1 MTIPARLNRLSAVN
15 IMLSMCGQAPV
26 NTVTGSVPPIVAIAK
41 NILDE
46 ETRNVLS
53 EGFSFNSYNDVVF
66 YPDTSNDDKIAVP
79 SDLLGADHRDGARSL
94 TMDGG
99 FFYDDDNATFAFDGP
114 LTLNVIRMKDFDSLP
129 ESAKTWIARKAGRI
143 LQRRHIGN
151 MEIDRSLAQ
160 DEGDAL
166 IKFKQWESDHVD
178 ANTKNTDVGFMV
190 RTVRRGIWG
199 A

>member
-1 MTIPARLNRLSAVN
+1 MAIPARLNKLSAVN

-26 NTVTGSVPPIVAIAK
+26 STVEGAVPSIVAIAK

-53 EGFSFNSYNDVVF
+53 EGFSFNTYKDVVF
-66 YPDTSNDDKIAVP
+66 YPDTSDDDKIAVP
-79 SDLLGADHRDGARSL
+79 DDLLGADHRLLTRNI

-99 FFYDDDNATFAFDGP
+99 YFYDDDNASFAFDDP
-114 LTLNVIRMKDFDSLP
+114 LTLDVVRMKDFDTLP

-151 MEIDRSLAQ
+151 LDIDRSLAQ
-160 DEGDAL
+160 DEADAL
-166 IKFKQWESDHVD
+166 IKFKQWESDRID
-178 ANTKNTDVGFMV
+178 PNIRQTEVGFTI
-190 RTVRRGIWG
+190 RAVRRGIWG
-199 A
+199 Y